1 MARRSRKSAAE
12 GVVELSSH
20 FPWWVGVVGALVAYL
35 VFAVMAGQPSAPTA
49 AGAPQQISSAIFGSV
64 IRTVATVA
72 QYLVPFLLLLGAI
85 ISYVR
90 QRKGASLVGAATGAS
105 AAQRISGMSWRE
117 FELLI
122 AEAFRRKGYT
132 VRDQGGQGPDGG
144 IDLVVLKGK
153 ERFLVQCKQWRAL
166 KVGVTVV
173 RELFGVM
180 SAEGATG
187 GFVVTSGTFTE
198 DAREFAKGRNIKLI
212 DGPALQQLLEQVQDS
227 GATTPSD
234 NKVDA
239 KPLALPACPK
249 CGSNMIIREARKG
262 PSAGNKF
269 LGCSQFPGCKGTLP
283 L

>member
-12 GVVELSSH
+12 GLVELSSL
-20 FPWWVGVVGALVAYL
+20 FPWWGGVIGALVAYL
-35 VFAVMAGQPSAPTA
+35 VFAAIAGQPSAPTS
-49 AGAPQQISSAIFGSV
+49 GTPQQISSAIFGSV

-72 QYLVPFLLLLGAI
+72 QYVVPFLLLLGAI

-90 QRKGASLVGAATGAS
+90 QRKGASLMGAATGAS

-122 AEAFRRKGYT
+122 AEAFRRKGFT

-144 IDLVVLKGK
+144 IDLVLLKGN

-187 GFVVTSGTFTE
+187 GFVVTSGSFTE
-198 DAREFAKGRNIKLI
+198 DAKEFAKGRNIKLI
-212 DGPALQQLLEQVQDS
+212 DGPVLRQLLDQVQDS
-227 GATTPSD
+227 KATSASN

-239 KPLALPACPK
+239 KPLAVPVCPK
-249 CGSNMIIREARKG
+249 CGSSMIVREARKG
-262 PSAGNKF
+262 PSSGNKF
-269 LGCSQFPGCKGTLP
+269 LGCSRFPGCKGTLP

>member
-12 GVVELSSH
+12 GVVELSSL
-20 FPWWVGVVGALVAYL
+20 FPWWGGVVGALVAYF
-35 VFAVMAGQPSAPTA
+35 VFAVIAGQPSVPTSV
-49 AGAPQQISSAIFGSV
+49 APQQISSAIFGSV

-122 AEAFRRKGYT
+122 AEAFRRKGFT

-144 IDLVVLKGK
+144 IDLVLLKGK

-173 RELFGVM
+173 RELFGVI

-212 DGPALQQLLEQVQDS
+212 DGSALRQILEQVQDS

-239 KPLALPACPK
+239 KPLAVPTCPK
-249 CGSNMIIREARKG
+249 CGSNMIVREARKG

-269 LGCSQFPGCKGTLP
+269 LGCSRFPGCKGTLP

>member
-12 GVVELSSH
+12 GVVELSSL
-20 FPWWVGVVGALVAYL
+20 FPWWVGVVGALVAYF
-35 VFAVMAGQPSAPTA
+35 VFAVIAGQPSVPT

-72 QYLVPFLLLLGAI
+72 QYLVPFLLLIGAI

-90 QRKGASLVGAATGAS
+90 QRKGASLVGATTGAS

-122 AEAFRRKGYT
+122 AEAFRRKGFT

-144 IDLVVLKGK
+144 IDLVLLKGK

-173 RELFGVM
+173 RELFGVI

-187 GFVVTSGTFTE
+187 GFVVTSGSFTE
-198 DAREFAKGRNIKLI
+198 DAREFVKGRNIKLI
-212 DGPALQQLLEQVQDS
+212 DGSALRQLLEQVQDS
-227 GATTPSD
+227 GETTPSD
-234 NKVDA
+234 NKGDA
-239 KPLALPACPK
+239 KPLAVPACPK
-249 CGSNMIIREARKG
+249 CGSNMIVREARKG

-269 LGCSQFPGCKGTLP
+269 LGCSRFPGCKGTLP

>member
-12 GVVELSSH
+12 GVVELSSL
-20 FPWWVGVVGALVAYL
+20 FPWWAGVIGALVAYFVL
-35 VFAVMAGQPSAPTA
+35 AVIAGQPSAPA
-49 AGAPQQISSAIFGSV
+49 SGAPQQISSAIFGSV
-64 IRTVATVA
+64 IRAVATVA
-72 QYLVPFLLLLGAI
+72 QYLVPFLLLLGAV

-90 QRKGASLVGAATGAS
+90 QRKGASLIGAATGAS

-122 AEAFRRKGYT
+122 AEAFRRKGFT

-144 IDLVVLKGK
+144 IDLVLLKGN

-187 GFVVTSGTFTE
+187 GFVVTSGSFTG
-198 DAREFAKGRNIKLI
+198 DARGFAKGRNIKLI
-212 DGPALQQLLEQVQDS
+212 DGPVLRQLLDQVQDS
-227 GATTPSD
+227 KATTASD
-234 NKVDA
+234 NK
-239 KPLALPACPK
+239 PLAVPACPK
-249 CGSNMIIREARKG
+249 CGSNMVVREARKG

-269 LGCSQFPGCKGTLP
+269 LGCSRFPGCKGTLP